1 MKKKIPW
8 TRILF
13 ITGVVAICIGALD
26 PLEGSVVIT
35 IGSLLIAISAY
46 LKHDRHWK
54 WFLALFIAIAV
65 GVFALFYL
73 SSLGGFGGESDLSWW
88 WGLCIIPYPLAWLAS
103 IVLLIVRAFKKQKQ
117 TDTDTL

>member
-1 MKKKIPW
+1 MKRKTKW

-13 ITGVVAICIGALD
+13 IIGVVALSIGAID

-35 IGSLLIAISAY
+35 AGSLLIALSAY
-46 LKHDRHWK
+46 FKRDRHWK
-54 WFLALFIAIAV
+54 WFLAFFIAIVV

-103 IVLLIVRAFKKQKQ
+103 IILLIVRAFKKPKQ
-117 TDTDTL
+117 PDTAV